1 MWTKSNTEKTQIK
14 PSFIGDI
21 TTFHHEVALEVLNA
35 SKNWIMNFN
44 AGNAVACVKGY
55 DRNVLVR
62 AMPFGIKKGSSEI
75 SGFWKPFI
83 SSGATNLI
91 YTNVSIEVVNKTTAF
106 LSADRSMNIG
116 KGIIYQEK

>member
-1 MWTKSNTEKTQIK
+1 MKRIKTVITAAALMIYLTSCGQKSNTEKTQIK

-21 TTFHHEVALEVLNA
+21 TTLHHEVALEVLNA

-55 DRNVLVR
+55 DRNAIVR
-62 AMPFGIKKGSSEI
+62 AMPFGIKKGTSEI

-83 SSGATNLI
+83 SSGATN
-91 YTNVSIEVVNKTTAF
+91 
-106 LSADRSMNIG
+106 
-116 KGIIYQEK
+116 